1 MALIYRMVT
10 YLRLLNRYGDGERHP
25 IEENVDIDNT
35 YWLIPLL
42 SKLAQSNK
50 SNIETGLE
58 IVEYTYFMFIV
69 IIGFV
74 SLQLLDEVILRQ
86 RINTISLL
94 EIGFIL
100 SFLNA

>member
-1 MALIYRMVT
+1 MALIYRLVS
-10 YLRLLNRYGDGERHP
+10 YLRILNTNGEMHP

-35 YWLIPLL
+35 YWMIPLL
-42 SKLAQSNK
+42 CKLAQSNK

-58 IVEYTYFMFIV
+58 LVEYTYFMFIV
-69 IIGFV
+69 TIGFV

-86 RINTISLL
+86 RISTNYLL